1 MIPNCKQVKEQLNE
15 RGLYRLFGGEAS
27 TEGTVIN
34 LKRSINEFSFLI
46 LSTGGVGN
54 YKYHHDIA
62 IPFFSQISND
72 RTLRPQWR
80 SNDTICVLTATGQI
94 TISIIDENTLEI
106 HSVTGNEPLR
116 CIAGVIL

>member
-1 MIPNCKQVKEQLNE
+1 MIPNCKQTKEQLKE
-15 RGLYRLFGGEAS
+15 RGLYRLFGGEAI

-62 IPFFSQISND
+62 TPFFTQISTD
-72 RTLRPQWR
+72 RTLKPQWR
-80 SNDTICVLTATGQI
+80 ANDTICILTATGQL
-94 TISIIDENTLEI
+94 TLSIIDENTLEI
-106 HSVTGNEPLR
+106 NSVIGNEPLR